1 MRATDDYFRF
11 CHNQPY
17 SLFHEDSF
25 RPRLERNEIPTPLMF
40 AILANIVRYSDDP
53 YFSDK
58 IEAVTTY
65 SQQSWKGIVM
75 PWNGLQSDA
84 QLSVVQTI
92 LLLAIIDYTGMS
104 RMSNVYCML
113 IK

>member
-1 MRATDDYFRF
+1 
-11 CHNQPY
+11 
-17 SLFHEDSF
+17 
-25 RPRLERNEIPTPLMF
+25 MF